1 MDRAAHAMLTAG
13 VTTVFHPL
21 VYAKTLIQV
30 LKVTLK
36 HGLYPPPLRIPKVT
50 TFVQCSGVI
59 NVPIGV
65 VIL

>member
-36 HGLYPPPLRIPKVT
+36 HGLYPPPPSNTKGYHICPV
-50 TFVQCSGVI
+50 
-59 NVPIGV
+59 
-65 VIL
+65 